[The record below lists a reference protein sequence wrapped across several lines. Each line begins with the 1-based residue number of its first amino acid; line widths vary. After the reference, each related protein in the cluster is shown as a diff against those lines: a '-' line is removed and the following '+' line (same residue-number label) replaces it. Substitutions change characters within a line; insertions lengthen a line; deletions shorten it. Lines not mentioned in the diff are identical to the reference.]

1 MNNEPITPSVK
12 QDWLSRLMHKLE
24 GQAIQQKI
32 QNLSRLLAL
41 LGDFAVE
48 TFHILGLFVIGGTIV
63 WTAIHTYS
71 ADIMHKPYASLD
83 DILLLFIYLE
93 LGAMV
98 GIFFRTHRLP
108 VIFLLFISMTAL
120 TRYLA
125 IDLKGFDNFKIIT
138 IVSAIFILSLAIFI
152 LRYSESRIHK
162 AAEEKGLQQRQDI
175 SDSDNTH
182 IS

>member
-1 MNNEPITPSVK
+1 MAIDYPLAKV
-12 QDWLSRLMHKLE
+12 LE
-24 GQAIQQKI
+24 RIGNA
-32 QNLSRLLAL
+32 
-41 LGDFAVE
+41 AVE
-48 TFHILGLFVIGGTIV
+48 AFHILGLFVIGGTIV
-63 WTAIHTYS
+63 WTAVHTYLY
-71 ADIMHKPYASLD
+71 DIMSKPYATLD

-125 IDLKGFDNFKIIT
+125 IDLKMLSDAKIIT
-138 IVSAIFILSLAIFI
+138 IVAAILLLSLAALI
-152 LRYSESRIHK
+152 LRYSESRLTPPDE
-162 AAEEKGLQQRQDI
+162 ALSSRPDL
-175 SDSDNTH
+175 SDSQKTH

>member
-1 MNNEPITPSVK
+1 MRRIRTIGE
-12 QDWLSRLMHKLE
+12 
-24 GQAIQQKI
+24 
-32 QNLSRLLAL
+32 LLGK

-48 TFHILGLFVIGGTIV
+48 VFHILGLFVIGGTIV
-63 WTAIHTYS
+63 WTAIHTYI
-71 ADIMHKPYASLD
+71 ADIMSKPYATLD

-125 IDLKGFDNFKIIT
+125 IDLKGFDNMKIIT
-138 IVSAIFILSLAIFI
+138 IVAAILLLSLATLV
-152 LRYSESRIHK
+152 LRFSEKRFTSDMESPS
-162 AAEEKGLQQRQDI
+162 ARQDV
-175 SDSDNTH
+175 SDHGETLS
-182 IS
+182 S

>member
-1 MNNEPITPSVK
+1 MQRIH
-12 QDWLSRLMHKLE
+12 DLGHWLGK
-24 GQAIQQKI
+24 
-32 QNLSRLLAL
+32 

-48 TFHILGLFVIGGTIV
+48 AFHILGLFVIGGTIV
-63 WTAIHTYS
+63 WTAAHTYLV
-71 ADIMHKPYASLD
+71 DIMSKPYATLD

-125 IDLKGFDNFKIIT
+125 IDLKDFDNMKIIT
-138 IVSAIFILSLAIFI
+138 IVSAILLLSFATLV
-152 LRYSESRIHK
+152 LRFSEKRF
-162 AAEEKGLQQRQDI
+162 AASDMEGSTRQDM
-175 SDSDNTH
+175 SDHKETLS
-182 IS
+182 S